1 MMHLK
6 EEHNEKKM
14 NKSIEILNYQKI
26 FDEEN
31 QNTELKRL
39 RSNENVAI
47 LIAEEKHKWEKINS
61 QKVEE
66 SFQKGYQK
74 GLDEGLVELKKQNLL
89 FEKMYQ
95 ELSSYWYRDRE
106 EFTSFLVEIALKVA
120 EEIVGVVD
128 VTDEF
133 VEEQLVKLNGI
144 IDKIDKNLKPSIK
157 VSLTDLEK
165 TKKLINKSELE
176 KVISID
182 SDPKMLPGEFIV
194 DTNSERWINTRKG
207 LLEAFTRM
215 D

>member
-106 EFTSFLVEIALKVA
+106 EFTSFLIEIALKIA
-120 EEIVGVVD
+120 QEIVGVVE

>member
-47 LIAEEKHKWEKINS
+47 LIAEEKLKWEKINS

-74 GLDEGLVELKKQNLL
+74 GLDEGLEELKKQNLL

-106 EFTSFLVEIALKVA
+106 EFTSFLIEIALKIA
-120 EEIVGVVD
+120 QEIVGVVE

-133 VEEQLVKLNGI
+133 VEEQLVKLNRI

>member
-47 LIAEEKHKWEKINS
+47 LIAEEKRKWEKINS

-74 GLDEGLVELKKQNLL
+74 GLDEGLEELKKQNLL

-106 EFTSFLVEIALKVA
+106 EFTSFLIELALKIA
-120 EEIVGVVD
+120 QEIVGVVE

>member
-1 MMHLK
+1 MMHLQ
-6 EEHNEKKM
+6 EDHNEKNM
-14 NKSIEILNYQKI
+14 SKSIEILNYQKI

-47 LIAEEKHKWEKINS
+47 LIAEEKHKWEKTNS

-74 GLDEGLVELKKQNLL
+74 GLDEGLVELKEQNLL

-106 EFTSFLVEIALKVA
+106 EFTSFLIEIALKLA
-120 EEIVGVVD
+120 QEIVGVVE
-128 VTDEF
+128 VSDEF
-133 VEEQLVKLNGI
+133 VEEQLVKLRGI
-144 IDKIDKNLKPSIK
+144 IDKIDQNLKPSIK

-165 TKKLINKSELE
+165 TKNLINNSKLE
-176 KVISID
+176 KVISTE

>member
-47 LIAEEKHKWEKINS
+47 LIAEEKLKWEKINS

-74 GLDEGLVELKKQNLL
+74 GLDEGLEELKKQNLL

-106 EFTSFLVEIALKVA
+106 EFTSFLIEIALKIA
-120 EEIVGVVD
+120 QEIVGVVE

-165 TKKLINKSELE
+165 
-176 KVISID
+176 
-182 SDPKMLPGEFIV
+182 PK
-194 DTNSERWINTRKG
+194 N
-207 LLEAFTRM
+207 
-215 D
+215 

>member
-47 LIAEEKHKWEKINS
+47 LIAEEKLKWEKINS

-74 GLDEGLVELKKQNLL
+74 GLDEGLEELKKQNLL

-106 EFTSFLVEIALKVA
+106 EFTSFLIEIALKIA
-120 EEIVGVVD
+120 QEIVGVVE

-165 TKKLINKSELE
+165 TKKLINKSELQ

>member
-6 EEHNEKKM
+6 KEHNEKKM

-47 LIAEEKHKWEKINS
+47 LIAEEKYKWEKINS
-61 QKVEE
+61 QRAEE
-66 SFQKGYQK
+66 SFQEGYQK

-106 EFTSFLVEIALKVA
+106 EFTSFLIEIALKIA
-120 EEIVGVVD
+120 QEIVGVVE

-133 VEEQLVKLNGI
+133 VDEQLVKLNGI
-144 IDKIDKNLKPSIK
+144 INKIDKNLKPSIK

>member
-1 MMHLK
+1 
-6 EEHNEKKM
+6 M
-14 NKSIEILNYQKI
+14 NKAIEILNYQKI

-31 QNTELKRL
+31 QDTELKRL

-47 LIAEEKHKWEKINS
+47 LIAEEKLKWEKINS

-74 GLDEGLVELKKQNLL
+74 GLDEGLEELKKQNLL

-106 EFTSFLVEIALKVA
+106 EFTSFLIEIALKIA
-120 EEIVGVVD
+120 QEIVGVVE

>member
-6 EEHNEKKM
+6 VENNEKKM

-47 LIAEEKHKWEKINS
+47 LIAEEKLKWEKINS

-74 GLDEGLVELKKQNLL
+74 GLDEGLEELKKQNLL

-95 ELSSYWYRDRE
+95 ELNSYWYRDRE
-106 EFTSFLVEIALKVA
+106 EFTSFLIEIALKIA
-120 EEIVGVVD
+120 QEIVGVVE

-165 TKKLINKSELE
+165 TKKLINESELQ

>member
-6 EEHNEKKM
+6 KEHNEKKM

-74 GLDEGLVELKKQNLL
+74 GLDEGLEELKKQNLL

-106 EFTSFLVEIALKVA
+106 EFTSFLIEIALKIA
-120 EEIVGVVD
+120 QEIVGVVE

>member
-47 LIAEEKHKWEKINS
+47 LIAEEKLKWEKINS

-74 GLDEGLVELKKQNLL
+74 GLDEGLEELKKQNLL

-95 ELSSYWYRDRE
+95 ELNSYWYRDRE
-106 EFTSFLVEIALKVA
+106 EFTSFLIEIALKIA
-120 EEIVGVVD
+120 QEIVGVVE

-165 TKKLINKSELE
+165 TKKLINESELQ

>member
-1 MMHLK
+1 MHLK
-6 EEHNEKKM
+6 KDHIEKRM
-14 NKSIEILNYQKI
+14 NKAIEILNYQKI

-47 LIAEEKHKWEKINS
+47 LIAEEKLKWEKINS

-74 GLDEGLVELKKQNLL
+74 GLDEGLEELKKQNLL

-106 EFTSFLVEIALKVA
+106 EFTSFLIEIALKIA
-120 EEIVGVVD
+120 QEIVGVVE

>member
-1 MMHLK
+1 MMQLK

-47 LIAEEKHKWEKINS
+47 LIAEEKLKWEKINS

-74 GLDEGLVELKKQNLL
+74 GLDEGLEELKKQNLL

-106 EFTSFLVEIALKVA
+106 EFTSFLIEIALKIA
-120 EEIVGVVD
+120 QEIVGVVE

>member
-47 LIAEEKHKWEKINS
+47 LIAEEKYKWEKINS
-61 QKVEE
+61 QRAEE
-66 SFQKGYQK
+66 SFQEGYQK

-106 EFTSFLVEIALKVA
+106 EFTSFLIEIALKIA
-120 EEIVGVVD
+120 QEIVGVVE

-133 VEEQLVKLNGI
+133 VDEQLVKLNGI
-144 IDKIDKNLKPSIK
+144 INKIDKNLKPSIK

>member
-1 MMHLK
+1 MHLK

-74 GLDEGLVELKKQNLL
+74 GLDEGLIELKKQNLL

-165 TKKLINKSELE
+165 TKKLINNSELE

-182 SDPKMLPGEFIV
+182 SDSKMLPGEFIV

>member
-6 EEHNEKKM
+6 KERNEKKM

-47 LIAEEKHKWEKINS
+47 LIAEEKYKWEKINS
-61 QKVEE
+61 QRAEE
-66 SFQKGYQK
+66 SFQEGYQK

-106 EFTSFLVEIALKVA
+106 EFTSFLIEIALKIA
-120 EEIVGVVD
+120 QEIVGVVE

-133 VEEQLVKLNGI
+133 VDEQLVKLNGI
-144 IDKIDKNLKPSIK
+144 INKIDKNLKPSIK

-176 KVISID
+176 QVISID

>member
-74 GLDEGLVELKKQNLL
+74 GLDEGLEELKKQNLL

-106 EFTSFLVEIALKVA
+106 EFTSFLIEIALKIA
-120 EEIVGVVD
+120 QEIVGVVE

>member
-47 LIAEEKHKWEKINS
+47 LIAEEKLKWEKINS

-106 EFTSFLVEIALKVA
+106 EFTSFLIEIALKIA
-120 EEIVGVVD
+120 QEIVGVVE

>member
-47 LIAEEKHKWEKINS
+47 LIAEEKLKWEKINS

-74 GLDEGLVELKKQNLL
+74 GLDEGLEELKKQNLL

-106 EFTSFLVEIALKVA
+106 EFTSFLIEIALKIA
-120 EEIVGVVD
+120 QEIVGVVE

>member
-74 GLDEGLVELKKQNLL
+74 GLDEGLEELKKQNLL
-89 FEKMYQ
+89 FEKMYK

-106 EFTSFLVEIALKVA
+106 EFTSFLIEIALKIA
-120 EEIVGVVD
+120 QEIVGVVE

>member
-1 MMHLK
+1 MHLK
-6 EEHNEKKM
+6 KDHIEKRM
-14 NKSIEILNYQKI
+14 NKAIEILNYQKI

-31 QNTELKRL
+31 QDTELKRL

-47 LIAEEKHKWEKINS
+47 LIAEEKLKWEKINS

-74 GLDEGLVELKKQNLL
+74 GLDEGLEELKKQNLL

-106 EFTSFLVEIALKVA
+106 EFTSFLIEIALKIA
-120 EEIVGVVD
+120 QEIVGVVE

>member
-1 MMHLK
+1 MMQLK

-74 GLDEGLVELKKQNLL
+74 GLDEGLEELKKQNLL

-106 EFTSFLVEIALKVA
+106 EFTSFLIEIALKIA
-120 EEIVGVVD
+120 QEIVGVVE

-165 TKKLINKSELE
+165 TKKLINKSELQ

>member
-1 MMHLK
+1 MQLK
-6 EEHNEKKM
+6 ENHNRKEM

-47 LIAEEKHKWEKINS
+47 IIAEEKNKWEKINT
-61 QKVEE
+61 QKIEE

-74 GLDEGLVELKKQNLL
+74 GLNEGLVELKKQNKL
-89 FEKMYQ
+89 FEEMYH

-106 EFTSFLVEIALKVA
+106 EFTSFLIEIALNIA
-120 EEIVGVVD
+120 QEIVGVVE

-133 VEEQLVKLNGI
+133 VEEQFAKLQGI
-144 IDKIDKNLKPSIK
+144 IDKIDQNLKPSIK
-157 VSLTDLEK
+157 ISPTDLEK
-165 TKKLINKSELE
+165 TKKLIKDSELE
-176 KVISID
+176 KVVIIESD
-182 SDPKMLPGEFIV
+182 SEMLPGEFVV
-194 DTNSERWINTRKG
+194 DTSSERWINTRKG
-207 LLEAFTRM
+207 LLEAFARM

>member
-6 EEHNEKKM
+6 KEHNEKKM

-61 QKVEE
+61 QRAEE
-66 SFQKGYQK
+66 SFQEGYQK

-106 EFTSFLVEIALKVA
+106 EFTSFLIEIALKIA
-120 EEIVGVVD
+120 QEIVGVVE

-133 VEEQLVKLNGI
+133 VDEQLVKLNGI

>member
-47 LIAEEKHKWEKINS
+47 LIAEEKLKWEKINS
-61 QKVEE
+61 QMVEE

-74 GLDEGLVELKKQNLL
+74 GLDEGLEELKKQNLL

-95 ELSSYWYRDRE
+95 ELNSYWYRDRE
-106 EFTSFLVEIALKVA
+106 EFTSFLIEIALKIA
-120 EEIVGVVD
+120 QEIVGVVE

>member
-6 EEHNEKKM
+6 KERNEKKM

-47 LIAEEKHKWEKINS
+47 LIAEEKYKWEKINS
-61 QKVEE
+61 QRAEE
-66 SFQKGYQK
+66 SFQEGYQK

-106 EFTSFLVEIALKVA
+106 EFTSFLIEIALKIA
-120 EEIVGVVD
+120 QEIVGVVE

-133 VEEQLVKLNGI
+133 VDEQLVKLNGI

>member
-47 LIAEEKHKWEKINS
+47 LIAEEKLKWEKINS
-61 QKVEE
+61 QMVEE

-74 GLDEGLVELKKQNLL
+74 GLDEGLEELKKQNLL

-106 EFTSFLVEIALKVA
+106 EFTSFLIEIALKIA
-120 EEIVGVVD
+120 QEIVGVVE

>member
-6 EEHNEKKM
+6 KEHNEKKM

-47 LIAEEKHKWEKINS
+47 LIAEEKQKWEKINS
-61 QKVEE
+61 QKAEE
-66 SFQKGYQK
+66 SFQEGYQK
-74 GLDEGLVELKKQNLL
+74 GLDEGLEELKKQNLL

-106 EFTSFLVEIALKVA
+106 EFTSFLIEIALKIA
-120 EEIVGVVD
+120 QEIVGVVE

>member
-6 EEHNEKKM
+6 VEHNEKKM

-47 LIAEEKHKWEKINS
+47 LIAEEKLKWEKINS

-66 SFQKGYQK
+66 SFQNGYQK
-74 GLDEGLVELKKQNLL
+74 GLDEGLEELKKQNLL

-106 EFTSFLVEIALKVA
+106 EFTSFLIEIALKIA
-120 EEIVGVVD
+120 QEIVGVVE

>member
-1 MMHLK
+1 MHLK

-165 TKKLINKSELE
+165 TKKLINNSELE

-182 SDPKMLPGEFIV
+182 SDSKMLPGEFIV

>member
-1 MMHLK
+1 MHLK
-6 EEHNEKKM
+6 KDHIEKRM
-14 NKSIEILNYQKI
+14 NKAIEILNYQKI

-47 LIAEEKHKWEKINS
+47 LIAEEKLKWEKINS

-74 GLDEGLVELKKQNLL
+74 GLDEGLDELKKQNLL

-106 EFTSFLVEIALKVA
+106 EFTSFLIEIALKIA
-120 EEIVGVVD
+120 QEIVGVVE